1 MLRRRPSSL
10 PLVIAIGDNFIAY
23 CDNSTRYLNLSQAC
37 SIILLMPLPTPTNDH
52 EKFQRLLRVIRAERK
67 VARADIARS
76 MNISQQTAA
85 RYESGER
92 RMDLVELRQWCLA
105 VGVPVGEV
113 VRRFL
118 EAVTKDG

>member
-1 MLRRRPSSL
+1 
-10 PLVIAIGDNFIAY
+10 
-23 CDNSTRYLNLSQAC
+23 
-37 SIILLMPLPTPTNDH
+37 MPVPTPTNER
-52 EKFQRLLRVIRAERK
+52 EKFEAILRGIRAEKR
-67 VARADIARS
+67 VTQAHIARS
-76 MNISQQTAA
+76 MKISQQTAA